1 MACWSVASRFE
12 RVAAFVVG
20 RSTPTISKC
29 AVWLGCCWQISRIRS
44 SFLIVK
50 RALCEAQGAFS
61 WLDISFR
68 FEK

>member
-12 RVAAFVVG
+12 RAAVCVVD
-20 RSTPTISKC
+20 RSTQTISKS

-50 RALCEAQGAFS
+50 RALCKAQGAFS